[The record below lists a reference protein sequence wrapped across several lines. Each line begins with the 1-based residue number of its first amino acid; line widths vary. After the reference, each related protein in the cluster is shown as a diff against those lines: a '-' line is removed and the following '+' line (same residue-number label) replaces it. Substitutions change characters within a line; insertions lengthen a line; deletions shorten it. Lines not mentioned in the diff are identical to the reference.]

1 MTAVQITEYTYTA
14 TRKYHDFD
22 QSAEQGEVPEC
33 YSTLIDF
40 LDDIKGLTSST
51 TGIKVESVKFT
62 AQKQL
67 IEVKRVT
74 GTVPVGKY
82 SILAST
88 YIPNTTDKAAGRS
101 DITNMSIIERPCE
114 CIDDEWLG
122 DEGLDD
128 EGFTTANPV
137 NSTKNNIS
145 VDGAKGTFKSS
156 GTALAATG
164 KIKVDNSYSKLTFDK
179 DVALA
184 DAQAAAAAT
193 DSQMNNYDIFTQE
206 A

>member
-22 QSAEQGEVPEC
+22 QSAAQGQVPAC
-33 YSTLIDF
+33 YGTLQDF
-40 LDDIKGLTSST
+40 LDDIRQGLAE
-51 TGIKVESVKFT
+51 TGITVQSFKFT

-82 SILAST
+82 TILGTAH
-88 YIPNTTDKAAGRS
+88 IPTATDKAAGWT
-101 DITNMSIIERPCE
+101 DIINLYRLERVCE
-114 CIDDEWLG
+114 RIDDEWI
-122 DEGLDD
+122 DD
-128 EGFTTANPV
+128 ESLDTSGFTTAFPV
-137 NSTKNNIS
+137 NSTKNNICAE
-145 VDGAKGTFKSS
+145 GAKGTFKNA

-164 KIKVDNSYSKLTFDK
+164 NIKVDNSYSKLTFDK
-179 DVALA
+179 NVVLA

-193 DSQMNNYDIFTQE
+193 DTQMNNYNIFTQE